1 MEKAVCSKS
10 DCFFLYIRMVDE
22 LSMVEKPMMI
32 FLHGGGVSSWMW
44 QEHMEIF
51 KETYECYTPDF
62 IGHGTRANETS
73 FSMRESAYE
82 IISWIKEHAHG
93 RTVILIG
100 FSLGAQV
107 AVDVLSREPDI
118 ADIAII
124 NSALV
129 LPLPWLYLMVR
140 PILPLT
146 YPLLKKDWFIQ
157 LQAEKMGL
165 PNDVLDHY
173 AADSKQLQKKTLL
186 TMFQENLH
194 YKLPDTFQQTK
205 ARILVTVGEKEKGIM
220 TRSAE
225 KITNAHPNAAGF
237 IVPDIGHTFTFE
249 KKELFV
255 DMIKS
260 FIEERALPAELKEIR
275 KLGHLESEDEH
286 KRGRHV

>member
-1 MEKAVCSKS
+1 
-10 DCFFLYIRMVDE
+10 MVDE

-51 KETYECYTPDF
+51 TETYECYTPDF

-73 FSMRESAYE
+73 FSMRESAFE

-129 LPLPWLYLMVR
+129 LPLPWLYLMVKAHFTSYISVIKER
-140 PILPLT
+140 LVHPAASR
-146 YPLLKKDWFIQ
+146 KDGTSKRCTGSLCSGFQTIAEEDIAYDVSRKSS
-157 LQAEKMGL
+157 LQA
-165 PNDVLDHY
+165 P
-173 AADSKQLQKKTLL
+173 
-186 TMFQENLH
+186 
-194 YKLPDTFQQTK
+194 
-205 ARILVTVGEKEKGIM
+205 
-220 TRSAE
+220 
-225 KITNAHPNAAGF
+225 
-237 IVPDIGHTFTFE
+237 
-249 KKELFV
+249 
-255 DMIKS
+255 
-260 FIEERALPAELKEIR
+260 
-275 KLGHLESEDEH
+275 
-286 KRGRHV
+286 

>member
-1 MEKAVCSKS
+1 MNAIP
-10 DCFFLYIRMVDE
+10 LI
-22 LSMVEKPMMI
+22 LSVM
-32 FLHGGGVSSWMW
+32 G
-44 QEHMEIF
+44 Q
-51 KETYECYTPDF
+51 
-62 IGHGTRANETS
+62 RANETS
-73 FSMRESAYE
+73 FSMRESAFE

-194 YKLPDTFQQTK
+194 YKLPETFQQAK
-205 ARILVTVGEKEKGIM
+205 ARILVTVGEKE
-220 TRSAE
+220 
-225 KITNAHPNAAGF
+225 
-237 IVPDIGHTFTFE
+237 
-249 KKELFV
+249 
-255 DMIKS
+255 
-260 FIEERALPAELKEIR
+260 RAL
-275 KLGHLESEDEH
+275 
-286 KRGRHV
+286 

>member
-1 MEKAVCSKS
+1 
-10 DCFFLYIRMVDE
+10 
-22 LSMVEKPMMI
+22 MMI

-165 PNDVLDHY
+165 QTMYWIIMQRIPNNCRRRRCLRCFKKIFIT
-173 AADSKQLQKKTLL
+173 SSLTRFNKQR
-186 TMFQENLH
+186 H
-194 YKLPDTFQQTK
+194 
-205 ARILVTVGEKEKGIM
+205 
-220 TRSAE
+220 
-225 KITNAHPNAAGF
+225 GF
-237 IVPDIGHTFTFE
+237 
-249 KKELFV
+249 L
-255 DMIKS
+255 
-260 FIEERALPAELKEIR
+260 
-275 KLGHLESEDEH
+275 
-286 KRGRHV
+286 

>member
-73 FSMRESAYE
+73 FSMRESAFE

-146 YPLLKKDWFIQ
+146 YPLLKRLVHPAASRKDGTSKRCTGSLCSGFQTIAEEDVAYDVSRKSS
-157 LQAEKMGL
+157 LQAPE
-165 PNDVLDHY
+165 
-173 AADSKQLQKKTLL
+173 
-186 TMFQENLH
+186 
-194 YKLPDTFQQTK
+194 TFQQAK
-205 ARILVTVGEKEKGIM
+205 ARILVTVGEKEKSIM

-225 KITNAHPNAAGF
+225 KSRMHTRMQPGSSF
-237 IVPDIGHTFTFE
+237 LTLDIR
-249 KKELFV
+249 L
-255 DMIKS
+255 
-260 FIEERALPAELKEIR
+260 LLKR
-275 KLGHLESEDEH
+275 KNFLST
-286 KRGRHV
+286 